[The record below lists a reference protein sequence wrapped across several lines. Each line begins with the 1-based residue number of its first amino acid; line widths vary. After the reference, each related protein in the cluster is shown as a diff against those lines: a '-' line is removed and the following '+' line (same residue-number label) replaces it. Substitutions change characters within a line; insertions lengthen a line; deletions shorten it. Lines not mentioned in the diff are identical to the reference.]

1 MNFELSLFPVL
12 GGYWLVTHLNL
23 TRTDALRRSGYHV
36 AFQSAFWGF
45 MLLVPAYP
53 IALGLCDLYPAI
65 LPELR
70 DRAAILSL
78 VLGIVLPTPLN
89 KVLYSQRDA
98 EKRIAEEHGDLVELL
113 IVEAIERATLIEISL
128 RGGKV
133 YIGFPLAN
141 RIARWTGSHVSML
154 PMSSGYRNKD
164 TLELEITTDYAPV
177 ISDYLETTQDP
188 TTRVA
193 EKLRDFRVVIPRSEI
208 VSARLFDPD
217 LHQQFRAAA
226 GRQD

>member
-1 MNFELSLFPVL
+1 MNFEFSLFPVL

-45 MLLVPAYP
+45 MLLVPAYS
-53 IALGLCDLYPAI
+53 IALGLCDLHPTI
-65 LPELR
+65 LPEIR

-78 VLGIVLPTPLN
+78 VLGIVLPAPLN
-89 KVLYSQRDA
+89 KLFFSQRDA
-98 EKRIAEEHGDLVELL
+98 EKRIAEEYGDLVELL
-113 IVEAIERATLIEISL
+113 IVECIERSTLIEVSL

-141 RIARWTGSHVSML
+141 RIARWTGSHLSML

-177 ISDYLETTQDP
+177 ISDYLE
-188 TTRVA
+188 R
-193 EKLRDFRVVIPRSEI
+193 
-208 VSARLFDPD
+208 
-217 LHQQFRAAA
+217 
-226 GRQD
+226 